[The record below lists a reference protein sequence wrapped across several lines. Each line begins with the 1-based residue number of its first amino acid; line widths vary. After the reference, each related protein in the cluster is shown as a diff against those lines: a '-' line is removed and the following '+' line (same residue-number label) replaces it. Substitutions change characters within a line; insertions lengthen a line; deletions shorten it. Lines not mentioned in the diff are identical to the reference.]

1 MLAWESWTALSPFVC
16 SALEVWG
23 HSDMQQI
30 ANYQF
35 QGLLKSASACLWHTP
50 LTLKALCVPTSLP
63 GCCMALLSVHST
75 LQHLARPPMILS
87 SIHKTWTTKKAQ
99 SPVAGPELCMGFKHV
114 NECGRHYLDDLL
126 LHRKNGQSPHKL
138 QIYCHS
144 KEQWNMTIR
153 RFISHYLLEAS
164 TVYIERRKQGG
175 GWRKKTH
182 PYPSKILL
190 RGFAVTAFQLQIR
203 LIKIK
208 LLSLLTQSKFHE
220 LQFV

>member
-1 MLAWESWTALSPFVC
+1 MLTWESWTALSPFVC
-16 SALEVWG
+16 SALEVWV

-35 QGLLKSASACLWHTP
+35 QGLLKSTSAWLWHTP

-63 GCCMALLSVHST
+63 GSCVVLLSVHST
-75 LQHLARPPMILS
+75 CSILQGLQWYWVAFIKPKPQN
-87 SIHKTWTTKKAQ
+87 KAQ

-114 NECGRHYLDDLL
+114 NECGRHYLDGLI
-126 LHRKNGQSPHKL
+126 LHRKTGQSPHKL
-138 QIYCHS
+138 QTYCHS

-153 RFISHYLLEAS
+153 RFISHYLFEAS

>member
-1 MLAWESWTALSPFVC
+1 MPACDIHHWLWKFFVSPFPSQAVVWLCYQSILPC
-16 SALEVWG
+16 SIL
-23 HSDMQQI
+23 
-30 ANYQF
+30 
-35 QGLLKSASACLWHTP
+35 QGLQWCWVAFIKP
-50 LTLKALCVPTSLP
+50 EP
-63 GCCMALLSVHST
+63 
-75 LQHLARPPMILS
+75 Q
-87 SIHKTWTTKKAQ
+87 KKAQ
-99 SPVAGPELCMGFKHV
+99 SLVAGPELCMGFKHV
-114 NECGRHYLDDLL
+114 NEYGRHYLDGLI
-126 LHRKNGQSPHKL
+126 LHSKTGQSPHKL
-138 QIYCHS
+138 QTYCHS

-153 RFISHYLLEAS
+153 RFISHYLFEAS